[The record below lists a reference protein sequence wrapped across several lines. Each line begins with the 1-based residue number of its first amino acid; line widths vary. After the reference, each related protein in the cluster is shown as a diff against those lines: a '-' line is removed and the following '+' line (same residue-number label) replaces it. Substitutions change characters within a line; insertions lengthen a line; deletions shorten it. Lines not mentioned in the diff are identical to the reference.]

1 MDARQIRLPDGKI
14 GLFDVDATDEDIRN
28 TIETQYPGTYTSPEP
43 TPEPTPEPQLPPEQ
57 REGVPFFREFM
68 PGVSSAFT
76 QMGAIPEGFTLQ
88 RDAVLL
94 SQSKPLLDVYER
106 IEAGERFD
114 YATAAEIAKN
124 ITTATPETILL
135 YQDSSDAKRSEIK
148 GRLETDRTLR
158 TDSVTENL
166 KELQRVQEDSA
177 LGAPN
182 VANFSEIRSAAD
194 FGDYIG
200 YMLGSGASQYLPTL
214 TAGVAGGL
222 MFGPPGA
229 VIGGVSASTIQSLP
243 QQVQQRL
250 SHILQVTENMTSE
263 EERADAIIE
272 YLTKTANTS
281 ALVAL
286 AQGGLDA
293 FGVTKVLG
301 SIFKKKLSGEF
312 GEKVIEESE
321 TVRQAAMRAAS
332 QTPRALGEEAVTGA
346 LQQVADMAGQYSLGE
361 RTGDVFTGDNLIE
374 VIDAGVAEA
383 VGGISAQG
391 INIATAAGAQKLR
404 NDREAQIKRR
414 IQESEDLDEQDT
426 AALLDRLKELTQEE
440 IDNDPGITEDEATR
454 RAGRVLANEEKAKK
468 EPLEE
473 IGVDTST
480 EETTVDPVEATT
492 KKAVAKK
499 KEAAATTTDTT
510 TTDTDT
516 TTQALPKEVKPKPK
530 SAYEA
535 KLRSELKGKSTADI
549 REKLL
554 GFDKV
559 EKSWEKRA
567 RRGGKGSK
575 AYATYQNLRTQ
586 WGIVNDLLREAEQ
599 ADKAR
604 KPAIEKEMARLQA
617 ANPKMSGF
625 EAKQLATEKVKKEE
639 VASAVEPSVE
649 PSVEPTV
656 ETKPIKK
663 NSAFAKASAKF
674 LRDSKTEIAPRTQQ
688 AILQRAKE
696 LKEQQELAREQ
707 AAIAGPQDPTMDPS
721 NIDADVD
728 AILAATDDVVLNRTD
743 ADIIREAE
751 NQVIDELNAEG
762 IDPYISQEQN
772 IDNIDVTDEEVI
784 GVQNAQADPTGAT
797 QGQAIKDGTQ
807 TEIYEATANTKY
819 DPFASP
825 VERITEKEKDGEFKP
840 GSKKSITSEVNNLY
854 DEKAKI
860 AEEAGDGR
868 PVRALD
874 ILDAISNVKSSSK
887 QFEAAVAQRL
897 AKFKPFLEGVKVRF
911 ADPSDMDNRAG
922 SYTETTDGER
932 IITLTRSND
941 VNDGR
946 NNETFL
952 HEALHAATA
961 RIIAQYKQ
969 DPNKLPVPQRQAIA
983 QLQNLMANIKD
994 RIEKKKTKG
1003 ALTDAEIFFNNVGAF
1018 SDVGE
1023 FVSYGLS
1030 NPAMQELLQSTPA
1043 TNKKYPGAL
1052 SQFVKLV
1059 RQIFNLGKGVN
1070 TAFDELIIISDKVL
1084 QPKAFAASA
1093 PVDVELS
1100 AKKMSG
1106 TEVTARKK
1114 LNASTEP
1121 RQFLDAMGDLFK
1133 FKKLSTAI
1141 DWMIAKKDSIN
1152 VPTLKAA
1159 LYTLPTQTIIDLGNR
1174 IYQLKGLK
1182 RIQTAVRRVSGDR
1195 TRRMQKLAAKAEI
1208 YGKFIRKFGA
1218 DINRALSDS
1227 MHLSTLYNI
1236 DGSKLKTEEQALK
1249 LDSKLQELRQRKVDQ
1264 SLTASQRQ
1272 AAQAAE
1278 TKRKTEI
1285 KIFFKGT
1292 KADDD
1297 YPLGFIGWEK
1307 LNKDTQGEAN
1317 KIYVMVKDTYK
1328 ENFLEYYASL
1338 QEKIQRSESIG
1349 DEGKAN
1355 ILAEIQS
1362 EMLEQINNGVYFPL
1376 VRFGDYYVGVGKGV
1390 NRRFEMFESATER
1403 NTRIRELAREYKEL
1417 NNDPRTVTEIAN
1429 SEMFGELGDQ
1439 PRSLRQELEKGG
1451 GNDAGEVLRNIFST
1465 LDRNTTIDP
1474 TTNKKGFAD
1483 VNLIK
1488 NEIYQLYLNTLP
1500 EQSMRKRFTKRKGTA
1515 GFSGDAFR
1523 IFLSTN
1529 HQSANQL
1536 SKVKHDD
1543 ALRGAIASAYDEL
1556 QGRGGTNLLRAR
1568 AYVDRLVTR
1577 ALDDTR
1583 GDPLEGKLMERIVR
1597 FGNQA
1602 AFFYYLTSAKSAMVQ
1617 LTQLPIVGLPILAA
1631 KYGSAK
1637 AFGMMKNMMPV
1648 WNTMLARQVDQD
1660 GNVVGFKAQMP
1671 SLKQS
1676 RYVLELPDDLK
1687 MFAFEAIDAADAL
1700 DMFNATY
1707 ATETSQRSRVP
1718 TQGYHSKLGQST
1730 RLMGNVMSGLFHHA
1744 ERSSRQI
1751 MFMSSYRL
1759 AMERQM
1765 QGYERELAKLMD
1777 ANQDMTREQAVEALY
1792 APYMAKTKEINALMK
1807 ENKFLVDS
1815 GRYTK
1820 EDAASELLGKDKKI
1834 LGPRQAARRALL
1846 NAVDDSYEALFDYGQ
1861 FNKAEI
1867 LKGRGNMA
1875 FLRIPA
1881 QFLTFPINMTVFMA
1895 RNFYGMIPF
1904 IKNNGQKREA
1914 AIKFFGA
1921 QGMAFLF
1928 SGVTG
1933 LWQYSTL
1940 MGLLEGMREMFR
1952 PEGEEEDQWYDEDDD
1967 GNPLGKRNLDL
1978 WFREWF
1984 IPTHFGP
1991 DSSLAETFGL
2001 SEEQAQ
2007 LLQRAVKL
2015 GPISAYSGVNVG
2027 ASTSLDGLFWTKGKG
2042 IEDIEDIEQAMLEK
2056 LYGPAGSLA
2065 GDMYNGINLIA
2076 EGKFLDGAEKLTPA
2090 FFKGAVKSIKYQEE
2104 GLRTGK
2110 DIELKSA
2117 EYYTAG
2123 KLLGTTLGFS
2133 DTEVS
2138 EIREA
2143 LFEAK
2148 NLTEKILNERTKVLS
2163 EFDAV
2168 YNDYLRDS
2176 TNFNEERVNEA
2187 WAEIVDYNQR
2197 NGQAGFGITNGQL
2210 NKSLKG
2216 RAKSRFLAEQSGGLM
2231 LGSPKS
2237 YAAILPLLSTSGVIV
2252 DRK

>member
-14 GLFDVDATDEDIRN
+14 GLFDVGATDEDIRN
-28 TIETQYPGTYTSPEP
+28 TIETEYPGTYT
-43 TPEPTPEPQLPPEQ
+43 TPEPTPEPVPEPVPEQ

-76 QMGAIPEGFTLQ
+76 QIGAIPEGLTAQ
-88 RDAVLL
+88 RDAGILYGEQLL
-94 SQSKPLLDVYER
+94 TTAYEKIDSGVKFNR
-106 IEAGERFD
+106 EQ
-114 YATAAEIAKN
+114 AAELAKDISN
-124 ITTATPETILL
+124 ASAETILL
-135 YQDSSDAKRSEIK
+135 YQDSSAAKRAEIK
-148 GRLETDRTLR
+148 SGLETETGSRLIDFNE
-158 TDSVTENL
+158 DIA
-166 KELQRVQEDSA
+166 ELQRVRKETA
-177 LGAPN
+177 LQDAPN
-182 VANFSEIRSAAD
+182 VANFSDIRSATDFAD
-194 FGDYIG
+194 YLG
-200 YMLGSGASQYLPTL
+200 YMLGSGAAQYLPTL

-222 MFGPPGA
+222 LAGPPGA
-229 VIGGVSASTIQSLP
+229 IAGGVTASTIQALP
-243 QQVQQRL
+243 QQTQQRL
-250 SHILQVTENMTSE
+250 GHILQVTENMTSD

-293 FGVTKVLG
+293 FGVTKVL
-301 SIFKKKLSGEF
+301 SSVFKKKLGGEL
-312 GEKVIEESE
+312 GEKAVKESE
-321 TVRQAAMRAAS
+321 TVRQAAMQAVR
-332 QTPRALGEEAVTGA
+332 QTPRALGEEGITGA
-346 LQQVADMAGQYSLGE
+346 LQEVADMVGQYSLGE
-361 RTGDVFTGDNLIE
+361 RTGDVFTGDNLVQ
-374 VIDAGVAEA
+374 VIDAAVAEA

-391 INIATAAGAQKLR
+391 INVASAAGAQKLR
-404 NDREAQIKRR
+404 NDKEAQIKRR

-426 AALLDRLKELTQEE
+426 ADLLDRLKELTQEE
-440 IDNDPGITEDEATR
+440 LDNDPGISEEEATR
-454 RAGRVLANEEKAKK
+454 RAGRVLANEDKAGK
-468 EPLEE
+468 EPFDD
-473 IGVDTST
+473 IGVDPST
-480 EETTVDPVEATT
+480 DAD
-492 KKAVAKK
+492 
-499 KEAAATTTDTT
+499 TTTTGTTTTDADTTTTGTTTTDADTT
-510 TTDTDT
+510 TTDADT
-516 TTQALPKEVKPKPK
+516 TTTGTTTDEATAEVKFDNMPFRDAKQKDKIK
-530 SAYEA
+530 SIFNDQYTQEQFEA
-535 KLRSELKGKSTADI
+535 DFAEGKISTGKKGKFTLGTIKQVTAAATPTDANTTTQ
-549 REKLL
+549 
-554 GFDKV
+554 KV
-559 EKSWEKRA
+559 NE
-567 RRGGKGSK
+567 
-575 AYATYQNLRTQ
+575 AT
-586 WGIVNDLLREAEQ
+586 
-599 ADKAR
+599 
-604 KPAIEKEMARLQA
+604 KE
-617 ANPKMSGF
+617 PIG
-625 EAKQLATEKVKKEE
+625 
-639 VASAVEPSVE
+639 EPIG
-649 PSVEPTV
+649 EPTV
-656 ETKPIKK
+656 KTKPIKK
-663 NSAFAKASAKF
+663 TSAFAKASTKF
-674 LRDSKTEIAPRTQQ
+674 LRDSKNELTPSTQQ
-688 AILQRAKE
+688 AILERAKE
-696 LKEQQELAREQ
+696 LKKQQELAREQ
-707 AAIAGPQDPTMDPS
+707 ATIAAPQDPTIDPS
-721 NIDADVD
+721 DEDVDVDVD
-728 AILAATDDVVLNRTD
+728 AILSAKIDSDILNQTD
-743 ADIIREAE
+743 ADILLNAE
-751 NQVIDELNAEG
+751 NQVIDDFISKD
-762 IDPYISQEQN
+762 IDPYINEDQN
-772 IDNIDVTDEEVI
+772 IDDINVTDEEVT
-784 GVQNAQADPTGAT
+784 GFQNAQADPTGAT

-807 TEIYEATANTKY
+807 TEVYSAETDTKF
-819 DPFASP
+819 DPFSSP
-825 VERITEKEKDGEFKP
+825 VERITEKAKDGEFKA
-840 GSKKSITSEVNNLY
+840 GSKKPIDSEVNNLY

-874 ILDAISNVKSSSK
+874 LLEAISNVKSGSK

-911 ADPSDMDNRAG
+911 ADPLDMDNRAG
-922 SYTETTDGER
+922 SYTETADGER

-1003 ALTDAEIFFNNVGAF
+1003 TLTDAEIFFNGVGAF

-1043 TNKKYPGAL
+1043 ANKKYPGAL
-1052 SQFVKLV
+1052 SQFVQLV
-1059 RQIFNLGKGVN
+1059 RQVLNLGKGVK
-1070 TAFDELIIISDKVL
+1070 TAFDELIIVSDKVL

-1093 PVDVELS
+1093 PVNVELS

-1106 TEVTARKK
+1106 TEATARKK
-1114 LNASTEP
+1114 LNSSTAP

-1133 FKKLSTAI
+1133 FKKLSSAI
-1141 DWMIAKKDSIN
+1141 DWMIATKDSIN
-1152 VPTLKAA
+1152 VPTLTAA
-1159 LYTLPTQTIIDLGNR
+1159 LYTLPTQTVIDLGNR

-1227 MHLSTLYNI
+1227 MNLSTLYNI
-1236 DGSKLKTEEQALK
+1236 DGSKLKTEAQALK
-1249 LDSKLQELRQRKVDQ
+1249 LDSQLQELRQRKVDQ
-1264 SLTASQRQ
+1264 SLTANQRQ
-1272 AAQAAE
+1272 AAKAAE
-1278 TKRKTEI
+1278 TKRKI
-1285 KIFFKGT
+1285 QLKIFFKGT
-1292 KADDD
+1292 KADKD
-1297 YPLGFIGWEK
+1297 YPLGFIGYEK

-1317 KIYVMVKDTYK
+1317 KIYVMVRDTYK

-1349 DEGKAN
+1349 DEGKTN

-1362 EMLEQINNGVYFPL
+1362 EMLEQLNNGVYFPL
-1376 VRFGDYYVGVGKGV
+1376 VRFGDYYIGFEKGV
-1390 NRRFEMFESATER
+1390 DRRFEMFESATER
-1403 NTRIRELAREYKEL
+1403 NTRIRELAREYKESK
-1417 NNDPRTVTEIAN
+1417 NDPRSVTEIAN

-1439 PRSLRQELEKGG
+1439 PRSLREELEKGG

-1474 TTNKKGFAD
+1474 ITNKKGFAD
-1483 VNLIK
+1483 VKLIK
-1488 NEIYQLYLNTLP
+1488 NEIYQLYLNVLP

-1523 IFLSTN
+1523 IFLSVN

-1648 WNTMLARQVDQD
+1648 WNTMLARQVDQE

-1676 RYVLELPDDLK
+1676 KYVLELPDDLK

-1777 ANQDMTREQAVEALY
+1777 ANQGMTREQAVGKLY

-1807 ENKFLVDS
+1807 ANKFLVDS

-1846 NAVDDSYEALFDYGQ
+1846 NAIDDSYEALFDYGQ

-1921 QGMAFLF
+1921 QGLAFLF

-1952 PEGEEEDQWYDEDDD
+1952 PEGEEEEQWYDEDDD
-1967 GNPLGKRNLDL
+1967 GHPLGKRNLDL

-2015 GPISAYSGVNVG
+2015 GPVSAYSGVNVG

-2076 EGKFLDGAEKLTPA
+2076 EGEFLNGAEKLTPA
-2090 FFKGAVKSIKYQEE
+2090 FFKGAIKSIKYQEE

-2123 KLLGTTLGFS
+2123 KLLGAALGFS

-2163 EFDAV
+2163 KFDAV

-2187 WAEIVDYNQR
+2187 WAEIVNYNQR